1 MFFGCKELTKL
12 DLSNFNTQNVNTMEC
27 MFYGCN
33 HLASLDLA
41 NFSTD
46 RIINMLDMFGECYAL
61 AKVDDSNFNSNT
73 LKIFKLAQIFS
84 LYKNSYK

>member
-1 MFFGCKELTKL
+1 
-12 DLSNFNTQNVNTMEC
+12 MEC

-33 HLASLDLA
+33 KLTSLDLA

-84 LYKNSYK
+84 FYINSYK